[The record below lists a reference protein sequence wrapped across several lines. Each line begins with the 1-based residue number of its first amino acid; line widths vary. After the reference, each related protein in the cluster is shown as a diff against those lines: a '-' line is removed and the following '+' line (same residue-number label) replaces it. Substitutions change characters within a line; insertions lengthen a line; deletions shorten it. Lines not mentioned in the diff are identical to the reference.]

1 MELFRLPRKLGS
13 REGKEVSASVGRFG
27 PYVKWGTL
35 FVSLKPAGED
45 PLTITLEN
53 ANELIDKK
61 ISDEAS
67 KVIKE
72 FPGQDPAV
80 SVLNGRFGP
89 YVKIGKE
96 NVKIP
101 KGTDPESLTLEDCL
115 ELQKKQAAQPKK
127 TAGRRFA
134 KKK

>member
-1 MELFRLPRKLGS
+1 M
-13 REGKEVSASVGRFG
+13 SASVGRFG
-27 PYVKWGTL
+27 PYVKWGSL

-45 PLTITLEN
+45 PLTITLES

-127 TAGRRFA
+127 AAGRRFA